1 MAIYREVTT
10 DVYCDVCGENILS
23 WSSRVGVS
31 KAWAAYYARQKG
43 CTTGKKIVCKQCRI
57 NKRMEKCSLRKKYG
71 ATDTNSAC
79 SGIPDKFNDE
89 TIEKCRQ
96 CIAYSSFDW
105 NKEKGRLKKMN
116 VLEKILEE
124 IKRIEDEYCHDVH
137 SLMLCMGA
145 CSMAADV
152 KEIIYSHMG
161 DILDVGA
168 EEKYILY
175 TLGEDGVL
183 SEYDDTYDVT
193 IHCSSKEDQDQTV
206 KIIKESNWI
215 PTSERLPNE
224 QEFKTHYRRNHHAAE
239 FIVTINGATKSTTLY
254 FKNGF
259 WFDEENNYYNVLA
272 WKPLPEPYR
281 PEEG

>member
-1 MAIYREVTT
+1 
-10 DVYCDVCGENILS
+10 
-23 WSSRVGVS
+23 
-31 KAWAAYYARQKG
+31 
-43 CTTGKKIVCKQCRI
+43 
-57 NKRMEKCSLRKKYG
+57 
-71 ATDTNSAC
+71 
-79 SGIPDKFNDE
+79 
-89 TIEKCRQ
+89 
-96 CIAYSSFDW
+96 
-105 NKEKGRLKKMN
+105 MN

-124 IKRIEDEYCHDVH
+124 VKDAEKAYVHGHNALYALAAAGMAIEISD
-137 SLMLCMGA
+137 
-145 CSMAADV
+145 
-152 KEIIYSHMG
+152 IIRSHMNNL
-161 DILDVGA
+161 LDTDT
-168 EEKYILY
+168 EEKYIFC

-183 SEYDDTYDVT
+183 SE
-193 IHCSSKEDQDQTV
+193 KEDQDQTV

-224 QEFKTHYRRNHHAAE
+224 QEFKTHYCRNYHAAE

>member
-1 MAIYREVTT
+1 
-10 DVYCDVCGENILS
+10 
-23 WSSRVGVS
+23 
-31 KAWAAYYARQKG
+31 
-43 CTTGKKIVCKQCRI
+43 
-57 NKRMEKCSLRKKYG
+57 
-71 ATDTNSAC
+71 
-79 SGIPDKFNDE
+79 
-89 TIEKCRQ
+89 
-96 CIAYSSFDW
+96 
-105 NKEKGRLKKMN
+105 MN

-124 IKRIEDEYCHDVH
+124 VKDAEKAYVHGHNALYALAAAGMAIEISD
-137 SLMLCMGA
+137 
-145 CSMAADV
+145 
-152 KEIIYSHMG
+152 IIRSHMNNL
-161 DILDVGA
+161 LDTDT
-168 EEKYILY
+168 EEKYIFC

-183 SEYDDTYDVT
+183 SE
-193 IHCSSKEDQDQTV
+193 KEDQDQTV

-224 QEFKTHYRRNHHAAE
+224 QEFKTHYRRNYHAAE

>member
-1 MAIYREVTT
+1 
-10 DVYCDVCGENILS
+10 
-23 WSSRVGVS
+23 
-31 KAWAAYYARQKG
+31 
-43 CTTGKKIVCKQCRI
+43 
-57 NKRMEKCSLRKKYG
+57 
-71 ATDTNSAC
+71 
-79 SGIPDKFNDE
+79 
-89 TIEKCRQ
+89 
-96 CIAYSSFDW
+96 
-105 NKEKGRLKKMN
+105 MN

-124 IKRIEDEYCHDVH
+124 IEEYEKKKCSGE
-137 SLMLCMGA
+137 SLSAFESGINRGCLEA
-145 CSMAADV
+145 
-152 KEIIYSHMG
+152 KNIIYSHMG

-224 QEFKTHYRRNHHAAE
+224 QEFKTHYRRNYHAAE

>member
-1 MAIYREVTT
+1 
-10 DVYCDVCGENILS
+10 
-23 WSSRVGVS
+23 
-31 KAWAAYYARQKG
+31 
-43 CTTGKKIVCKQCRI
+43 
-57 NKRMEKCSLRKKYG
+57 
-71 ATDTNSAC
+71 
-79 SGIPDKFNDE
+79 
-89 TIEKCRQ
+89 
-96 CIAYSSFDW
+96 
-105 NKEKGRLKKMN
+105 MN

-124 IKRIEDEYCHDVH
+124 IKRIEDECCHDVH
-137 SLMLCMGA
+137 SPMFCMGA

-168 EEKYILY
+168 EEKYILC

-224 QEFKTHYRRNHHAAE
+224 QEFKTHYRRNYHAAE

-272 WKPLPEPYR
+272 WKPLPEPYK
-281 PEEG
+281 PEEGINHDQRL